1 MELRPILSAML
12 RNRTGAVLVALQVAI
27 TMAVLV
33 NAAFIINDRMKLL
46 AQPAGVD
53 VDRIITILIYA
64 FDPNYDWDGER
75 RQDLDTL
82 RNLPGVE
89 AATTM
94 NSLPLSDSGW
104 SSGWLTEEGNVDSDV
119 SSGMYMVDEFGLE
132 TLGMELLEGRWFR
145 DDEVKIIDFT
155 SGDDFVDSVIVTET
169 LAKKMFP
176 GESAVGKPLFLES
189 GDSVTIVGVTS
200 DVACPWPKF
209 AEDEV
214 GGLYNTT
221 FLPGRGSPSVARY
234 VVRAGAG
241 EAANLAPAI
250 EKALTDRGSGRVVM
264 NLKLH
269 REIVDETYGGDIAM
283 IRMLVTVIV
292 LLLVVTSL
300 GVVGLASFNV
310 RSRTKQIGTRRA
322 VGARRRDILR
332 YFLLENAVM
341 TGIGVALGTVLTFAL
356 NLWLVENY
364 DLARLDPTWV
374 PLGILGL
381 LLLGQIATLAP
392 ARRASLIPPAVAT
405 RTI

>member
-53 VDRIITILIYA
+53 VDNLLSILIYA

-75 RQDLDTL
+75 RQDLDVL
-82 RNLPGVE
+82 RSLPGVS

-104 SSGWLTEEGNVDSDV
+104 SSGWRLEKDKEESDV
-119 SSGMYMVDEFGLE
+119 SSAIYAIDEFGLE
-132 TLGMELLEGRWFR
+132 TLGMKLLEGRWFR
-145 DDEVKIIDFT
+145 ADEVRMLDLT
-155 SGDDFVDSVIVTET
+155 GGSDFVDSVVVTES
-169 LAKKMFP
+169 LARKMFA
-176 GESAVGKPLFLES
+176 GESAVGKPLYTSTGE
-189 GDSVTIVGVTS
+189 SVTIVGMTS
-200 DVACPWPKF
+200 DVAAPWPKS
-209 AEDEV
+209 AENET

-221 FLPGRGSPSVARY
+221 FLPARSAPPVARY
-234 VVRAGAG
+234 VIRA
-241 EAANLAPAI
+241 ESDAAALAPDI

-264 NLKLH
+264 EMKLH
-269 REIVDETYGGDIAM
+269 SEIVDETYGGDIAM
-283 IRMLVTVIV
+283 IRMLTTVIV
-292 LLLVVTSL
+292 LLLAVTSL

-332 YFLLENAVM
+332 YFLVENAVM
-341 TGIGVALGTVLTFAL
+341 TGIGVALGTLLTFAL

>member
-53 VDRIITILIYA
+53 VDQIVSVLIYA
-64 FDPNYDWDGER
+64 FDPDYDWDGER
-75 RQDLDTL
+75 QQDLETL

-104 SSGWLTEEGNVDSDV
+104 SSGWLTEEGNVESDV
-119 SSGMYMVDEFGLE
+119 SSGMYMIDEFGLE

-145 DDEVKIIDFT
+145 EDEVKMIDFT
-155 SGDDFVDSVIVTET
+155 SGADFVDSVIVTET

-176 GESAVGKPLFLES
+176 DESAVGKPLFLET

-200 DVACPWPKF
+200 DVACPWPKY

-221 FLPGRGSPSVARY
+221 FLPARGAPPVARY

-241 EAANLAPAI
+241 AAADLAPEI

-264 NLKLH
+264 NLELH
-269 REIVDETYGGDIAM
+269 SEIVDETYGGDIAM

-292 LLLVVTSL
+292 LLLAVTSL

-332 YFLLENAVM
+332 YFLVENAVM
-341 TGIGVALGTVLTFAL
+341 SVIGVVLGTILTFAL
-356 NLWLVENY
+356 NLWLVDNY
-364 DLARLDPTWV
+364 DLPRLDPTWV
-374 PLGILGL
+374 PLGVLGL
-381 LLLGQIATLAP
+381 LLLGQVATLAP

>member
-1 MELRPILSAML
+1 
-12 RNRTGAVLVALQVAI
+12 
-27 TMAVLV
+27 
-33 NAAFIINDRMKLL
+33 
-46 AQPAGVD
+46 
-53 VDRIITILIYA
+53 
-64 FDPNYDWDGER
+64 
-75 RQDLDTL
+75 
-82 RNLPGVE
+82 
-89 AATTM
+89 
-94 NSLPLSDSGW
+94 
-104 SSGWLTEEGNVDSDV
+104 
-119 SSGMYMVDEFGLE
+119 
-132 TLGMELLEGRWFR
+132 
-145 DDEVKIIDFT
+145 
-155 SGDDFVDSVIVTET
+155 
-169 LAKKMFP
+169 
-176 GESAVGKPLFLES
+176 
-189 GDSVTIVGVTS
+189 
-200 DVACPWPKF
+200 
-209 AEDEV
+209 
-214 GGLYNTT
+214 LYNTT
-221 FLPGRGSPSVARY
+221 FLPGRGSPPVARY
-234 VVRAGAG
+234 VVRAGAD
-241 EAANLAPAI
+241 EAATLAPAI

-332 YFLLENAVM
+332 YFLVENAVM

>member
-53 VDRIITILIYA
+53 VDRLITILIYA

-132 TLGMELLEGRWFR
+132 TLGMELREGRWFR

-155 SGDDFVDSVIVTET
+155 SGGDFVDSVIVTET

-176 GESAVGKPLFLES
+176 GESAVGKPLFLEN

-234 VVRAGAG
+234 VVRAGAD

-292 LLLVVTSL
+292 LLLAVTSL